1 LTEVPPITAGAR
13 VHRLACRRE
22 RDNQGSRDACLMIFS
37 NLLYL
42 IVVIIALGTRNVP
55 ELPEL
60 SPGYFLPVFLLKGL
74 FFLVLIRYYQAR
86 KKFAGSNDYFQAE
99 KSLAGLAVL
108 FFLLDVYLL
117 GIHYYLGLV
126 PLREELPSLVNL
138 AGLAWFYLY
147 MLLVWAALKK
157 RYEEVFGGRRRLG
170 GFLLEQLRNSSAL
183 VVPWLLLIFFYDF
196 LLLIP
201 SAKWQELLATVW
213 GEIAVF
219 SVFLVALV
227 LWFPNLLV
235 KAMGCRPLPAGEDR
249 EIAERFSR
257 RLGIEFKEIC
267 LWPFFE
273 GKVLTAGVMGLTKHS
288 RYLLLTPALLAA
300 LNPVELEAVLA
311 HEVGHLKKYHLLL
324 YLLLFLGFG
333 ILLQLGLQPLIYGL
347 LNSQFFYEL
356 LFGLESNPETMLT
369 ILTGLPMVVLAL
381 LYFRFIFGFFMRN
394 FERQADLYAYRVIGR
409 VEPLVTVLEKI
420 AWLSGHGRDQPNW
433 HHFGLGQRI
442 DYLEACQAGEKNPAW
457 HEFKVYSCLGAY
469 LIFLI
474 VAAPLAW
481 RFGDIL
487 SATARPGAKFA
498 ENFIERQLA
507 KEPDN
512 PFWLHLQGDLLVD
525 QKRYAEAAAAY
536 ESSLALRDDN
546 PEVLNN
552 LAWLLLTAEQGRWR
566 DPKRALVLAERAATL
581 SERSHILDTLAE
593 AYWQNGQAEKAVAT
607 ERRALEIATNNREY
621 YREQI
626 SKFSG
631 SSQNSGDE

>member
-1 LTEVPPITAGAR
+1 
-13 VHRLACRRE
+13 
-22 RDNQGSRDACLMIFS
+22 MIFS

-42 IVVIIALGTRNVP
+42 IVVIVALGTRNVP
-55 ELPEL
+55 DNPELPL
-60 SPGYFLPVFLLKGL
+60 GYFLTIILLKGL
-74 FFLVLIRYYQAR
+74 FFLFLVRFYLAR
-86 KKFAGSNDYFQAE
+86 KKFGGSNDYFKAE
-99 KSLAGLAVL
+99 KTLAGLAVL
-108 FFLLDVYLL
+108 FFLVDVYLL

-126 PLREELPSLVNL
+126 PLREDLPSLVNL
-138 AGLAWFYLY
+138 AGLVWFYLY
-147 MLLVWAALKK
+147 MLLVWTALKK
-157 RYEEVFGGRRRLG
+157 KYETVFGRRRRLG
-170 GFLLEQLRNSSAL
+170 GFLVEQLRNSSAL
-183 VVPWLLLIFFYDF
+183 LIPWLLLIFFYDL

-201 SAKWQELLATVW
+201 FDKWQELLSSVW

-235 KAMGCRPLPAGEDR
+235 RAMGCRPLPAGEDR
-249 EIAERFSR
+249 EIAERFSAH
-257 RLGIEFKEIC
+257 LGIEFKEIC

-273 GKVLTAGVMGLTKHS
+273 GKLLTAGVMGLSRSS

-300 LNPVELEAVLA
+300 LSPAELEAVLA

-356 LFGLESNPETMLT
+356 LFGLESKPETLLT

-409 VEPLVTVLEKI
+409 VEPLVAVFEKI
-420 AWLSGHGRDQPNW
+420 AWLSGHGRDQPSW

-442 DYLEACQAGEKNPAW
+442 DYLEACQAGEKKPAW
-457 HEFKVYSCLGAY
+457 HEFKVYSALVAY
-469 LIFLI
+469 FLLLV
-474 VAAPLAW
+474 VAAPMAW
-481 RFGDIL
+481 QFGDYL
-487 SATARPGAKFA
+487 SSTARPGAKFA
-498 ENFIERQLA
+498 ENFIERQMT

-512 PFWLHLQGDLLVD
+512 PLWLHLQGDLLAD
-525 QKRYAEAAAAY
+525 RKRYGEAEAAY
-536 ESSLALRDDN
+536 EKSLALRGDD

-552 LAWLLLTAEQGRWR
+552 LAWLLLTAEQSTWR
-566 DPKRALVLAERAATL
+566 DPKRALALAERAAKL
-581 SERSHILDTLAE
+581 SEHSHILDTLAE
-593 AYWQNGQAEKAVAT
+593 AYWQNDQPEKAVAT
-607 ERRALEIATNNREY
+607 EKRALEIAKNNREY

-626 SKFSG
+626 DKYSG
-631 SSQNSGDE
+631 SSQVGGGE